1 MHRRSIIIIL
11 LILLAVTSATIY
23 AQEALTHVVQ
33 PGENLFRIAL
43 RYGVDMNT
51 LAQANA
57 ITDARRIYAG
67 QVLTIPGLSNPA
79 TNTAEVVENP
89 LIATAPIVHTIQRG
103 ETLKTIAAKYGVT
116 VQQILEANNIAN
128 PDRIYTGH
136 TLNIWTAQP
145 TSSAATDTA
154 PVAET
159 EIQTTQSDQNTTY
172 IVQPGDHLSQI
183 ARQYGM
189 SWTVLASANGITN
202 PDRIYAGMELIIP
215 NSSQITDL
223 GIIAPIA
230 SANAPAPKVG
240 IGREIVVDLSDS
252 TIYAFEDGQLVRSVI
267 VSTGLPE
274 TPTVV
279 GNFAVYRKLDSQTMS
294 GPGYYLPGVPWVMY
308 FYSGYAIHGTYW
320 HNNFGQPMSHGCVNL
335 PTTEAAW
342 FYNFADI
349 GTPVNVQF

>member
-1 MHRRSIIIIL
+1 MLRRFIVISIFML
-11 LILLAVTSATIY
+11 LLTPTLH
-23 AQEALTHVVQ
+23 AQESLTHVVQ

-43 RYGVDMNT
+43 RYGVSMDD
-51 LAQANA
+51 LARTNA
-57 ITDARRIYAG
+57 IADARRIYAG
-67 QVLTIPGLSNPA
+67 QVLTIPGLTNPA
-79 TNTAEVVENP
+79 TSAAEVVANP
-89 LIATAPIVHTIQRG
+89 LVATAPTVHVIQRG

-116 VQQILEANNIAN
+116 MEQILEANNIAN
-128 PDRIYTGH
+128 PDRIYAGQ
-136 TLNIWTAQP
+136 TLNIWASQP
-145 TSSAATDTA
+145 SPSAVATDPA
-154 PVAET
+154 VEPSASLPE
-159 EIQTTQSDQNTTY
+159 QSTTY

-183 ARQYGM
+183 ARQYGV

-215 NSSQITDL
+215 GASQINDL

-230 SANAPAPKVG
+230 SASAPAPKVG
-240 IGREIVVDLSDS
+240 VGREIIVDLSDS
-252 TIYAFEDGQLVRSVI
+252 TIYAYEDGQLVRSVI

-320 HNNFGQPMSHGCVNL
+320 HNNFGRPMSHGCVNL
-335 PTTEAAW
+335 PTPEAQW